1 MDISVSLGTAFLA
14 GVVSFLSPCVFPL
27 VPSTIAFVSGLTFD
41 ELTSGP
47 KEARRAATVH
57 AAAFCL
63 GFMFVFMTLGA
74 TATAIGQSF
83 NRVLPWINRIG
94 GGLIVVFGLY
104 LMGVLKLRL
113 FDRERRHHLAR
124 RPEGIAGSVLAGVVF
139 GAGWTPCIGPVLGTI
154 LLLAGLQESAVRGA
168 LLLGVYGL
176 GMAVPFFLAAAGFN
190 WFLAGSERVR
200 RFSAP
205 LQKASGILLVVVGVL
220 LMSGLFTRWTGR
232 LAGLGQWITLT
243 P

>member
-1 MDISVSLGTAFLA
+1 MDISVSLGTALLA
-14 GVVSFLSPCVFPL
+14 GIVSFLSPCVFPL

-41 ELTSGP
+41 ELESGP

-57 AAAFCL
+57 AAAFCI

-74 TATAIGQSF
+74 TATTLGQAF
-83 NRVLPWINRIG
+83 NRALPWINRIG
-94 GGLIVVFGLY
+94 GALIVAFGLY
-104 LMGVLKLRL
+104 LMGVIRVGF

-124 RPEGIAGSVLAGVVF
+124 RPEGLMGSVLAGVVF

-154 LLLAGLQESAVRGA
+154 LLLAGLQESAARGA

-190 WFLAGSERVR
+190 WFLAGSKRIR
-200 RFSAP
+200 RFTAP
-205 LQKASGILLVVVGVL
+205 LQKASGALLVVVGIL
-220 LMSGLFTRWTGR
+220 LLTGIFTRWTGR